1 MVIIYDCQLTEPP
14 SSIHCFRDVTLFSQ
28 VFLKADNLIVCPKG
42 TRSAYWRWIKSY
54 GAHDFIKYLMKEEE
68 DQNGITVGAKNSRVS
83 VDYINEYNYNNIICT
98 LKKYYESEF

>member
-1 MVIIYDCQLTEPP
+1 
-14 SSIHCFRDVTLFSQ
+14 
-28 VFLKADNLIVCPKG
+28 
-42 TRSAYWRWIKSY
+42 
-54 GAHDFIKYLMKEEE
+54 MKEEE